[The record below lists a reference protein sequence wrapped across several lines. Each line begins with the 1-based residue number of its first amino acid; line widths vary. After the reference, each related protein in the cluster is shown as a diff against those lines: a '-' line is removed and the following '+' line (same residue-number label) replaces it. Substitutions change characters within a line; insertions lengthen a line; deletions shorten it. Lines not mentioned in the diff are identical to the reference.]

1 MVSRQADRSLEQAAP
16 PVLVVDD
23 SDDIREMIKFVL
35 DERGYR
41 VVEAG
46 NGREA
51 LQLARAECPAP
62 ILMDLSMP
70 VLDGFGAARG
80 MREIA

>member
-1 MVSRQADRSLEQAAP
+1 
-16 PVLVVDD
+16 
-23 SDDIREMIKFVL
+23 MIKFVL